1 MKKLIFQLQG
11 RHHRDEL
18 DRLEEQINKDLS
30 RQGFIVIDESIK
42 VIEFDSDSSIKFET
56 TCPVQISE
64 MDIQYVKDSI
74 KEVNANGRQRL

>member
-18 DRLEEQINKDLS
+18 DRLEERINKDLS

-42 VIEFDSDSSIKFET
+42 VIEFNNGDEIDLEI

-64 MDIQYVKDSI
+64 MDIQNVKDSI
-74 KEVNANGRQRL
+74 KEVNVNGRQRL